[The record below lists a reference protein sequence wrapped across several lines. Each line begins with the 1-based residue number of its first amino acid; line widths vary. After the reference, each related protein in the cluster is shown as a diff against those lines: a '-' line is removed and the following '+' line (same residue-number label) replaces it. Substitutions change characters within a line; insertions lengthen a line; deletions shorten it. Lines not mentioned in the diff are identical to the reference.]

1 MGSLIRLEV
10 LFLNSNQL
18 SGNIPAEL
26 GNLSNLVMLW
36 LQDNLLV
43 GDIPSS
49 FINLV
54 NLIDPGYGM
63 DGLRPGLQPPERPP
77 GYPDPG
83 DPLHVFLFQKDPDWH
98 LRQV

>member
-1 MGSLIRLEV
+1 MASNQLTGSLPSVLGSLNDLEV

-63 DGLRPGLQPPERPP
+63 DGLDLD
-77 GYPDPG
+77 YN
-83 DPLHVFLFQKDPDWH
+83 H
-98 LRQV
+98 LNILPRLP